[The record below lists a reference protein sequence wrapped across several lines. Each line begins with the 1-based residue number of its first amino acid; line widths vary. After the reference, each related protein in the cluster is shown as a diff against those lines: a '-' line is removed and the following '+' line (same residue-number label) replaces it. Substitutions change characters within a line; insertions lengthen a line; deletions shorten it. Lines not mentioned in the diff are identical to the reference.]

1 MEQILSFKKKNKV
14 LISFQRPYDA
24 VSIDPFLFYSMGM
37 RFIINIGECE
47 LSDTFQFKWISGEP
61 PKIIH
66 HKRPSSQ
73 RDDEEDYERAVLERL
88 RQAQERKQD

>member
-1 MEQILSFKKKNKV
+1 MN
-14 LISFQRPYDA
+14 A
-24 VSIDPFLFYSMGM
+24 VK
-37 RFIINIGECE
+37 E

-88 RQAQERKQD
+88 HQAQERKQD